1 MVSELA
7 RVRCEL
13 HPFAEIAVVAKLFD
27 DNVDDTMNHVYD
39 DDEEERIPILHFC
52 ERHYE
57 NVLIFASYPK

>member
-39 DDEEERIPILHFC
+39 DEEERIPILTFL
-52 ERHYE
+52 RTP
-57 NVLIFASYPK
+57 L

>member
-39 DDEEERIPILHFC
+39 DEDCGGVGEENSNFT
-52 ERHYE
+52 
-57 NVLIFASYPK
+57 F

>member
-39 DDEEERIPILHFC
+39 DDEEEEEERIPILTFL
-52 ERHYE
+52 RTP
-57 NVLIFASYPK
+57 L